1 MPDFTI
7 GEVAIQADCRLSGM
21 VRCGAERPAGVAAFA
36 AVASV
41 DADSP
46 PEVGP
51 RGMFRAVFLFRG
63 RQLPRHV
70 PSRPGAPGG
79 RAALRPL
86 VETGARGRPEAGGRA
101 AIGESRAV
109 FFRSGGC
116 CGQTKRFLARLT
128 KPLMLCG
135 ADLPY
140 GLYGLRRRALPQP

>member
-7 GEVAIQADCRLSGM
+7 GEVAIQAGCRLSGM
-21 VRCGAERPAGVAAFA
+21 LRCGAERPAGVAAFA

-51 RGMFRAVFLFRG
+51 RGMFRAVFL
-63 RQLPRHV
+63 
-70 PSRPGAPGG
+70 AAANC
-79 RAALRPL
+79 RAI
-86 VETGARGRPEAGGRA
+86 
-101 AIGESRAV
+101 IGESRAV
-109 FFRSGGC
+109 SFRSGGC

-140 GLYGLRRRALPQP
+140 GYGLRRRALPQP